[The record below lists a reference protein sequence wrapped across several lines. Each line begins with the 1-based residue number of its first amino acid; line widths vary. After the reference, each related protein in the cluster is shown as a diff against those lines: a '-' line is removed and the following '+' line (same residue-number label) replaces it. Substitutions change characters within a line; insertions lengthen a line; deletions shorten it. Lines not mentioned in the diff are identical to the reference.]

1 VKLAMNDQAFGSNKY
16 VSNVKVPGI
25 YVFGGI

>member
-1 VKLAMNDQAFGSNKY
+1 MNDQAFGSNKY